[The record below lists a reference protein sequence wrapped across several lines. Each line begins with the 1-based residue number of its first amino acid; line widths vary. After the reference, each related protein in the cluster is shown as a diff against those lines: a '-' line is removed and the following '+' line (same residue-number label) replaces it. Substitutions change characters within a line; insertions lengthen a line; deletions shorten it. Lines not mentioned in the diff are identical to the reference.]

1 MRVAEQLLAL
11 GSFSSSSVSTGR
23 AAGGE
28 GCVWEIS
35 GRHARYRG
43 GRRRL
48 SGRRVSASSRRAASC
63 GAAEEPTDLQ
73 PRAPV
78 TVPASRRGVCDAH
91 TETTLPAARAL
102 RQRRQ
107 RSVRRQLAWQ
117 ADLAHTRPVIVRR
130 APHRSVSACHKAL
143 LKCSSLWLACGGW
156 RGSCVTVNCASLTDQ
171 QYM

>member
-91 TETTLPAARAL
+91 TETTLPAASAR

-117 ADLAHTRPVIVRR
+117 ADLAHTRPAIVRR
-130 APHRSVSACHKAL
+130 IRHRSAYPPSFGVSAIAWRIRVFSAH
-143 LKCSSLWLACGGW
+143 LWLAA
-156 RGSCVTVNCASLTDQ
+156 RRLELYSLRSIE
-171 QYM
+171 